1 MVVEYKV
8 AEKEDNIILKSILK
22 NKMKF
27 SINIIKKIEPYI
39 KLYRDDAEILNLKV
53 TNRVKYKDRI
63 TVDIAK
69 FEQDTTL
76 PNEYF
81 VNKYNCTKKN
91 INILYEDEYILAVEK
106 EAKLNIHPTCLE
118 ITETL
123 ANFVAPYLYEQGV
136 YKIHIVNR
144 LDKDTSG
151 VCIFA
156 KNAYIQELF
165 NKGLDYLKEYIA
177 IVQGKID
184 EKHDIISAKIARKA
198 GSIIEREVS
207 DVGKEAITEYTVLKY
222 NEIYDY
228 TTLLV
233 KLHTGRTHQIRVHM
247 SHIDH
252 PLLGDELY
260 GGKKDLITRQ
270 ALHCYKLSFTHPITG
285 RNIQIECDLPEDM
298 EKVTKNG

>member
-1 MVVEYKV
+1 MIVEYKV
-8 AEKEDNIILKSILK
+8 LEKEDNIILKSILK
-22 NKMKF
+22 NKMKI
-27 SINIIKKIEPYI
+27 SINIIKKIEPYV
-39 KLYRDDAEILNLKV
+39 KLYRDDAEILNVKV

-63 TVDIAK
+63 AVDISK

-76 PNEYF
+76 PDEYF
-81 VNKYNCTKKN
+81 VNKYNCPKKN
-91 INILYEDEYILAVEK
+91 INILYEDEYIVAVEK
-106 EAKLNIHPTCLE
+106 EADLNIHPTCLE

-123 ANFVAPYLYEQGV
+123 ANFVAPYLYKQGV

-144 LDKDTSG
+144 LDKDASG

-165 NKGLDYLKEYIA
+165 NRDLDYSKEYVA
-177 IVQGKID
+177 IVHGKL
-184 EKHDIISAKIARKA
+184 EKPNDILSAKIARKP

-207 DVGKEAITEYTVLKY
+207 DAGKEAITEYTVLKY
-222 NEIYDY
+222 NEKKDY

-247 SHIDH
+247 KYIGH

-260 GGKKDLITRQ
+260 GGKQDLISRQ
-270 ALHCYKLSFTHPITG
+270 ALHCYRLSFAHPITN
-285 RNIQIECDLPEDM
+285 RNIKIVCDLPEDM
-298 EKVTKNG
+298 KKLNI

>member
-1 MVVEYKV
+1 MVIEYKV
-8 AEKEDNIILKSILK
+8 AEKEDNIILKNILK

-39 KLYRDDAEILNLKV
+39 KIYRENIMLQNVKV

-63 TVDIAK
+63 TVDVAK
-69 FEQDTTL
+69 FEQDITL

-81 VNKYNCTKKN
+81 VNKYNCNKKN

-106 EAKLNIHPTCLE
+106 PAGLNIHPTCLE

-123 ANFVAPYLYEQGV
+123 ANSVAPYLYEQGV

-165 NKGLDYLKEYIA
+165 NKDLEYSKEYIA
-177 IVQGKID
+177 VVHGKID
-184 EKHDIISAKIARKA
+184 KEKDIISAPISRKQ

-207 DVGKEAITEYTVLKY
+207 SFGKEAITEYTVLKY
-222 NEIYDY
+222 NEAYDY

-247 SHIDH
+247 SHIGH

-260 GGKKDLITRQ
+260 GGKKNLITRQ

-298 EKVTKNG
+298 EKLNV